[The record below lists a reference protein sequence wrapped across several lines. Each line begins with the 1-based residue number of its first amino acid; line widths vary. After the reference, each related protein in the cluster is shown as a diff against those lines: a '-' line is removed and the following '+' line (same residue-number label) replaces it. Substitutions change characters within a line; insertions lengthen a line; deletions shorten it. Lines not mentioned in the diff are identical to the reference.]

1 MPRNTTV
8 NLVSE
13 KGRKLTAEEHDETIG
28 NLKQTADD
36 AFNNA
41 ETLQADTDEGLNFLF
56 DNKLDK
62 TEQAADSAKLQGKG
76 IGTEEGDVLTQGATH
91 IVNSTSENLACAV
104 SSVARSEAASG
115 FFGFKAQYSV
125 ASNTIF
131 KLSGTRYSGSR
142 YVPFE
147 VKITFY
153 TGLDGVGLIGICES
167 SDLNLPVEF
176 YYKHSTREIIIGVNQ
191 NSTYRNFNMSISYI
205 SWRARCFFE
214 NITEVPADFSLYT
227 ITYRQIVYN
236 DTVDVLAN
244 KKISFQNT
252 NDAAA
257 NVLDW
262 YEEGSFTPV
271 VIGSTTAGT
280 GAYLAQAGKYVRVGN
295 RVHFSLRVRMTTHTG
310 AGGIE
315 IGGLPFLTGSVGY
328 PASVATNYLT
338 FTGQLIAF
346 CNPNS
351 TKVRLLQIATGTN
364 STDVPFDTGF
374 EAFITGS
381 YEV

>member
-1 MPRNTTV
+1 MTVNITTV
-8 NLVSE
+8 VG
-13 KGRKLTAEEHDETIG
+13 KGAPLSATEFDANFT
-28 NLKQTADD
+28 NLKTAVESAQTEVSSIVQDID
-36 AFNNA
+36 S
-41 ETLQADTDEGLNFLF
+41 
-56 DNKLDK
+56 KLGK
-62 TEQAADSAKLQGKG
+62 EEQAADSAKLQGKA
-76 IGTEEGDVLTQGATH
+76 IGTNPGDVLTQGATH

-104 SSVARSEAASG
+104 SSVARSGAASG

-131 KLSGTRYSGSR
+131 KLSGTRYSGSQ

-153 TGLDGVGLIGICES
+153 TGSDGVGQIGICES
-167 SDLNLPVEF
+167 SDLNLPVVF

-227 ITYRQIVYN
+227 ISYRQIVYN

-257 NVLDW
+257 NILDW
-262 YEEGSFTPV
+262 YEEGSFTPG
-271 VIGSTTAGT
+271 IYGSNSSGSGT
-280 GAYLAQAGKYVRVGN
+280 YSAQSGFYQRIGN
-295 RVHFSLRVRMTTHTG
+295 RVHFQLHIVWSAHTG
-310 AGGIE
+310 
-315 IGGLPFLTGSVGY
+315 
-328 PASVATNYLT
+328 
-338 FTGQLIAF
+338 
-346 CNPNS
+346 
-351 TKVRLLQIATGTN
+351 TGTIRAERTTVHPKQYRISTMQFFSAECCFRGDNQRCCRSN
-364 STDVPFDTGF
+364 S
-374 EAFITGS
+374 S
-381 YEV
+381 SHRSLY

>member
-1 MPRNTTV
+1 MTVNITTV
-8 NLVSE
+8 VG
-13 KGRKLTAEEHDETIG
+13 KGAPLSATEFDANFT
-28 NLKQTADD
+28 NLKTAVESAQTEVSSIVQDID
-36 AFNNA
+36 S
-41 ETLQADTDEGLNFLF
+41 
-56 DNKLDK
+56 KLGK
-62 TEQAADSAKLQGKG
+62 EEQAADSAKLQGKA
-76 IGTEEGDVLTQGATH
+76 IGTNPGDVLTQGATH

-104 SSVARSEAASG
+104 SSVARSGAASG

-131 KLSGTRYSGSR
+131 KLSGTRYSGSQ

-153 TGLDGVGLIGICES
+153 TGSDGVGQIGICES
-167 SDLNLPVEF
+167 SDLNLPVVF

-227 ITYRQIVYN
+227 ISYRQIVYN

-257 NVLDW
+257 NILDW
-262 YEEGSFTPV
+262 YEEGSFTPG
-271 VIGSTTAGT
+271 IYGSNSSGSGT
-280 GAYLAQAGKYVRVGN
+280 YSAQSGFYQRIGN
-295 RVHFSLRVRMTTHTG
+295 RVHFQLHIVWSAHTG
-310 AGGIE
+310 TGTIRVS
-315 IGGLPFLTGSVGY
+315 GLPFT
-328 PASVATNYLT
+328 PNNIASVPCNFLAQNVAFAGTIKGAVGATLPVIVVYTEQSGGNWDEVLM
-338 FTGQLIAF
+338 
-346 CNPNS
+346 S
-351 TKVRLLQIATGTN
+351 
-364 STDVPFDTGF
+364 GF
-374 EAFITGS
+374 GELRISGS
-381 YEV
+381 YRV